1 MSRKGI
7 APGAR
12 LRHNAASLPGRRA
25 HERGL
30 PGRPLGCGR
39 ERTAL
44 LPWTRGRRDT
54 TTPVASSSK
63 SISAKRQRQILVV
76 LLAAF
81 SLLSAAS
88 LATYHVAEPFYSGAN
103 ACGPVGATLAFGLV
117 VVFGRVA
124 AFLVPTLC
132 MLWAWNRFHE
142 HDMKPLVLQSALG
155 SLMLLE
161 LCAMAGLG
169 NLDRTNFAGGWGAA
183 TALALHGALGSVGS
197 WLVAGTLFA
206 ATALVAS
213 EMGFHWIAALAHG
226 ALVKPAQAAV
236 AGYAGWRESR
246 AEAAAALHRI
256 DELHAPQGPTQTRG
270 LLPHE
275 RARRRLRTQRRSG
288 RTPLAERVRRARAS
302 HVGP

>member
-1 MSRKGI
+1 M
-7 APGAR
+7 
-12 LRHNAASLPGRRA
+12 
-25 HERGL
+25 
-30 PGRPLGCGR
+30 
-39 ERTAL
+39 
-44 LPWTRGRRDT
+44 
-54 TTPVASSSK
+54 ASSSK

-246 AEAAAALHRI
+246 AEAAAAAAKQRAKDEKEAKRKPKVVPVPPVDEAKAEPAPPRI
-256 DELHAPQGPTQTRG
+256 N
-270 LLPHE
+270 E
-275 RARRRLRTQRRSG
+275 RAVKPEPAPAAETPAAKGGIPVPVIKAPPKPKPRAAEPPRPTGPVPTETLPPFSILEIG
-288 RTPLAERVRRARAS
+288 RASCRERV
-302 HVGP
+302 